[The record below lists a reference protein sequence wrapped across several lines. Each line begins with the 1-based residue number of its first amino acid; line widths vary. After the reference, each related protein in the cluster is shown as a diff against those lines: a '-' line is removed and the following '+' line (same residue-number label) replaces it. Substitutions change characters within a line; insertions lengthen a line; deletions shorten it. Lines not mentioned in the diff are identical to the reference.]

1 MISYTNRARNI
12 GWRRTPAV
20 LSALLVGVLA
30 ACRGEAVGPS
40 SSDLELRNALQQFG
54 VAPLGPPPTA
64 NPALLLLGQAL
75 MFDKE
80 LSGNRDISCGT
91 CHAPT
96 TATSE
101 RLSLSVGTGAI
112 GQGSGRHPGNGRE
125 FIHRHTPELF
135 NRGAPEFRDMFW
147 GGRVRLDSSGTLI
160 TPAGANLPPGLSG
173 PLAAQALFPLRS
185 DTEMRGIPGDLD
197 VRGQV
202 NELALLAGNDWTG
215 IWNAI
220 MTRLLAIPEYV
231 ALFRT
236 AYPAL
241 GSSDPEI
248 EHVANAIAAFEAS
261 TWHSAG
267 SPFDRYLAGNDQ
279 ALDPISK
286 RGASLFFGVIGD
298 AGCASCHS
306 GPHLTDMGY
315 ANIAIPAVGP
325 GLGPGTPLDD
335 GRVQVTGLADDRFG
349 FRTPPLRNVELTGP
363 WMHNGTY
370 TTLEGA
376 VRHHVDA
383 ANSLRQYDP
392 SQLDPAVAAT
402 HSGSA
407 AVTAEILQT
416 LDPRMAQPLELSEVD
431 IQDLLAFLRALT
443 DPAARNLEG
452 DVPASVPSGLPVD

>member
-1 MISYTNRARNI
+1 MTWLEGRARKP
-12 GWRRTPAV
+12 GRRITPAV
-20 LSALLVGVLA
+20 LSALMVGVLA
-30 ACRGEAVGPS
+30 ACRGEPLGPS

-54 VAPLGPPPTA
+54 VAPLGPPPAA

-91 CHAPT
+91 CHAPA

-101 RLSLSVGTGAI
+101 RLSLSVGTGGI
-112 GQGSGRHPGNGRE
+112 GQGSGRRPGVGRE
-125 FIHRHTPELF
+125 FIPRHTPELF
-135 NRGAPEFRDMFW
+135 NRGASEFRDMFW
-147 GGRVRLDSSGTLI
+147 GGRVMLDSSGTLI
-160 TPAGANLPPGLSG
+160 TPARANLPPGLTG

-185 DTEMRGIPGDLD
+185 PQEMRGDAGDLD
-197 VRGQV
+197 VRGQP
-202 NELALLAGNDWTG
+202 NELALVPLNDWPGT
-215 IWNAI
+215 WSAI
-220 MTRLLAIPEYV
+220 VARLLAIPEYV
-231 ALFRT
+231 ALFRA
-236 AYPAL
+236 AYPTL
-241 GSSDPEI
+241 GNSEPGI
-248 EHVANAIAAFEAS
+248 QHVANAIAAFEAS

-267 SPFDRYLAGNDQ
+267 SPFDRYLAGNDE
-279 ALDPISK
+279 ALDPVSK
-286 RGASLFFGVIGD
+286 RGASLFFGVVGG
-298 AGCASCHS
+298 ARCASCHS

-315 ANIAIPAVGP
+315 ANIGIPALVP
-325 GLGPGTPLDD
+325 GLDPEASLDE
-335 GRVQVTGLADDRFG
+335 GRVQVTGLAGDRFA

-370 TTLEGA
+370 TTLEAA

-383 ANSLRQYDP
+383 PNSLRQYDP
-392 SQLDPAVAAT
+392 SQLDPAVAAA

-431 IQDLLAFLRALT
+431 IQDLVTFLRALT

-452 DVPASVPSGLPVD
+452 DLPASVPSGLPVD